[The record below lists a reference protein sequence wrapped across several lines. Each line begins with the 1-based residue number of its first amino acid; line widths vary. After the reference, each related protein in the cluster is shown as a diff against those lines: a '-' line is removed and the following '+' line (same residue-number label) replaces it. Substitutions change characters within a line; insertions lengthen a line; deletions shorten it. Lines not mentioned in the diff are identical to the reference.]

1 MDFSTLEDVLVVGA
15 DAAPPAPQRRAGRG
29 PSDRRALRAAAVSA
43 GVVVLAA
50 LAADGA
56 RHLLVLG
63 TAPLDLV
70 LVAVVYIALT
80 AGPTSGLLAGACA
93 GLAQDALGSGI
104 IGIGGLAK
112 TVVGLHRWPG
122 RHAVHRQRP
131 LPRFVTFVAST
142 IIHAVIF
149 MGLNELLGLA
159 HFGFPWGGVL
169 GQGVA
174 NAVVGI
180 VILQAIE
187 LLPGAV
193 ERRSAGR

>member
-1 MDFSTLEDVLVVGA
+1 VKTVHIVI
-15 DAAPPAPQRRAGRG
+15 
-29 PSDRRALRAAAVSA
+29 
-43 GVVVLAA
+43 A
-50 LAADGA
+50 LALPFCLQLAI
-56 RHLLVLG
+56 RNLMVLG

-70 LVAVVYIALT
+70 LVAVVYVALT
-80 AGPTSGLLAGACA
+80 WGPTTGLLAGASA

-112 TVVGLHRWPG
+112 TVVGYIVG
-122 RHAVHRQRP
+122 QAGTQFIVSGP

-187 LLPGAV
+187 LLPGAI
-193 ERRSAGR
+193 ERRQEKAGGEFRASRRLD

>member
-1 MDFSTLEDVLVVGA
+1 VRTVRIFVTVVIA
-15 DAAPPAPQRRAGRG
+15 VWLQM
-29 PSDRRALRAAAVSA
+29 ALRNM
-43 GVVVLAA
+43 
-50 LAADGA
+50 
-56 RHLLVLG
+56 LVLG

-80 AGPTSGLLAGACA
+80 SGPTMGLVAGACA
-93 GLAQDALGSGI
+93 GLAQDSLSSGI

-112 TVVGLHRWPG
+112 TVVGFVVG
-122 RHAVHRQRP
+122 QASTQFIVSGAV
-131 LPRFVTFVAST
+131 PRFVTFVSST
-142 IIHAVIF
+142 IIHGVIF

-169 GQGVA
+169 GQGLA

-187 LLPGAV
+187 LLPGAM
-193 ERRSAGR
+193 ERRQARNSGEFRVTRRLD